1 MDAKIATIAVEGP
14 AVILISVV
22 YMPAH
27 ANFRLPLL
35 SPMLSAFFLLLIPY
49 AAAASPV
56 PAPPRGP
63 VPVIVCFGD
72 SITAG
77 YGVDPGK
84 SYPDDLQADLDL
96 RGYRYRVVNSGIS
109 GNTTKDGVDRLK
121 DVLALRPA
129 IVVVEFGG
137 NDGLRG
143 IPIADTKRNLSAIVT
158 ALLQAGSKVI
168 LAGITLP
175 PNYGADYVQQFDQIF
190 TQVASETHVPVI
202 PNIYLHVYAV
212 PNAIQDDGTHPTA
225 KGAQLVA
232 DEFIPLLKPL
242 LRK

>member
-1 MDAKIATIAVEGP
+1 MSRRFATA
-14 AVILISVV
+14 A
-22 YMPAH
+22 
-27 ANFRLPLL
+27 
-35 SPMLSAFFLLLIPY
+35 LLLTSSVSLY
-49 AAAASPV
+49 AFPSGPV
-56 PAPPRGP
+56 PAPRRSPA
-63 VPVIVCFGD
+63 PVIVCFGD

-96 RGYRYRVVNSGIS
+96 RGYRYHVVNSGIS

-121 DVLALRPA
+121 DVLALHPA
-129 IVVVEFGG
+129 IAIVEFGG

-143 IPIADTKRNLSAIVT
+143 IPIADTRRNLSTIVST
-158 ALLQAGSKVI
+158 LRQAGIKVI

-175 PNYGADYVQQFDQIF
+175 PNYGPDYVQQFN
-190 TQVASETHVPVI
+190 QVFPAVAAETHVPVI
-202 PNIYLHVYAV
+202 ANIYLHVYAV

-232 DEFIPLLKPL
+232 DEFLPLMKPML
-242 LRK
+242 QK

>member
-1 MDAKIATIAVEGP
+1 MSCRFATA
-14 AVILISVV
+14 AL
-22 YMPAH
+22 
-27 ANFRLPLL
+27 LL
-35 SPMLSAFFLLLIPY
+35 SASLSLY
-49 AAAASPV
+49 AS
-56 PAPPRGP
+56 RP
-63 VPVIVCFGD
+63 VPVPVPRRPVSVIDCFGD

-96 RGYRYRVVNSGIS
+96 RGYHYHVVNSGIA

-121 DVLALRPA
+121 EVLALHPA
-129 IVVVEFGG
+129 IVIVEFGG

-143 IPIADTKRNLSAIVT
+143 IPIADTRRNLSTIVST
-158 ALLQAGSKVI
+158 LRGAGSKVI

-175 PNYGADYVQQFDQIF
+175 PNYGPDYVQQFN
-190 TQVASETHVPVI
+190 QVFPAVAAETHVPVI
-202 PNIYLHVYAV
+202 PNIYLHVYTV

-232 DEFIPLLKPL
+232 DEFLPLLKPL
-242 LRK
+242 LQK